1 MHSCRLTF
9 TLYLLTLCGL
19 NLGYAVDI
27 EEQAYVEV
35 ESVAWCLKPEHLE
48 GRHWTIHRLPN
59 CEYEKRHDV
68 IRAICSI
75 HTTKDWR
82 TADDWTLIVTG
93 PKVKDED
100 RQTTDQ
106 HYFFYLHKY
115 NFNGEVQYSI
125 NWNADLKGNPVYSH
139 AQWNLG
145 EDYTYAKHPTM
156 DIHTIEGHGFKM
168 VLNFE
173 CSLLKYPEPESTKW
187 DHYYQDAVSNFDMI
201 IRTSELVEL
210 HAARIKALIQQKIKE
225 IAEDGSNTPEYIDT
239 LTQAVIQTQESWE
252 AYATAQCA
260 EVAISYGRGSGA
272 SLGSTM
278 QYMELQVERIKALLP
293 VYK

>member
-35 ESVAWCLKPEHLE
+35 ESVAWCLKPEHLK
-48 GRHWTIHRLPN
+48 GRDWTIHRLPD

-82 TADDWTLIVTG
+82 TADDWTLIVSG

-156 DIHTIEGHGFKM
+156 KAKFDE
-168 VLNFE
+168 LNDNAHYKDLTYSTE
-173 CSLLKYPEPESTKW
+173 HSLR
-187 DHYYQDAVSNFDMI
+187 N
-201 IRTSELVEL
+201 
-210 HAARIKALIQQKIKE
+210 
-225 IAEDGSNTPEYIDT
+225 
-239 LTQAVIQTQESWE
+239 
-252 AYATAQCA
+252 
-260 EVAISYGRGSGA
+260 
-272 SLGSTM
+272 
-278 QYMELQVERIKALLP
+278 
-293 VYK
+293 